1 MLSRDLISGFVMIIV
16 SMNAYS
22 KDLGSHGR
30 VYDIQEKDLLDVL
43 QSRAQAEL
51 DSGKWAKRVEKW
63 QGQAKQQANRPKGVN
78 LPRATET
85 ASHLYDPS
93 IIVPQDIRDS
103 NGLLIRAA
111 GSQINPLNYIS
122 MTRHLVF
129 IDGDDRAQ
137 IDWMVELTASEP
149 DRYKV
154 ILTNGA
160 IVDLMK
166 ALNQRLFF
174 DQNQVYTKKMDIKS
188 LPALVYQSGLYL
200 RIDEVAIP

>member
-1 MLSRDLISGFVMIIV
+1 
-16 SMNAYS
+16 
-22 KDLGSHGR
+22 
-30 VYDIQEKDLLDVL
+30 
-43 QSRAQAEL
+43 
-51 DSGKWAKRVEKW
+51 
-63 QGQAKQQANRPKGVN
+63 
-78 LPRATET
+78 
-85 ASHLYDPS
+85 
-93 IIVPQDIRDS
+93 
-103 NGLLIRAA
+103 
-111 GSQINPLNYIS
+111 